1 MDVAKRLLGV
11 LIAKKSLAISV
22 EDAERLGVTP
32 ELAKELDEKAR
43 KVGLALHRDEELGMY
58 VIAPADVPAKFAV
71 ATYRTIAA
79 GYLSP
84 LKEEAAEALWAE
96 IVSSYFHVYDINAHI
111 KAVMDELDKFPD
123 KEVAEVAKEMAKEL
137 AGIEGEPRPERLHI
151 AGPAYA
157 YVLLAKAWGVELEKK
172 TVTAKRGE
180 VVRLLCVDSAC
191 VEEMVKRE
199 RGKPYYIYYDFVEL
213 EDLDGCWCYC

>member
-1 MDVAKRLLGV
+1 MDVAKRLLGT

-32 ELAKELDEKAR
+32 EVATELDKKAR

-71 ATYRTIAA
+71 AAYRTIAA

-96 IVSSYFHVYDINAHI
+96 AVSSYFHVYDINAHV
-111 KAVMDELDKFPD
+111 KAVIHELDKFPD
-123 KEVAEVAKEMAKEL
+123 KEVAEAAKEMAKEL
-137 AGIEGEPRPERLHI
+137 AGVEGEPRPERLHI

-157 YVLLAKAWGVELEKK
+157 HLLLAKAWGVELEKK
-172 TVTAKRGE
+172 TAAAKRGE
-180 VVRLLCVDSAC
+180 AVRLLCVDGAC
-191 VEEMVKRE
+191 IEETVKRE
-199 RGKPYYIYYDFVEL
+199 RGKPYYKYYDFVWT
-213 EDLDGCWCYC
+213 EDLGDCWCYC